1 MAWNQKEL
9 LSRLHWNSAGDSG
22 GLASHS
28 LAQQDCW
35 GGGGL
40 SCGAGRELLGAG
52 GSIPQITSLN
62 ISQAQGNSLL
72 G

>member
-35 GGGGL
+35 GAGGL
-40 SCGAGRELLGAG
+40 VAA
-52 GSIPQITSLN
+52 
-62 ISQAQGNSLL
+62 QAVSYSVPVAQFPK
-72 G
+72 